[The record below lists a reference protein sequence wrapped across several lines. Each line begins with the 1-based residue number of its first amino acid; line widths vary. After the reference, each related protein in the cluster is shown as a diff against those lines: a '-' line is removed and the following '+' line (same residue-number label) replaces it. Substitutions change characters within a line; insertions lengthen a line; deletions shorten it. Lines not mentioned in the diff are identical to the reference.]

1 MKKIL
6 ILANNDVGL
15 YKFRKELIQEL
26 IHRGNK
32 VYISLPDGEY
42 VQDLIDMGCIFYD
55 TNVDRR
61 GINPFKDFRLLLE
74 YVRMIREIKPE
85 FVITYTVKPNVYGGM
100 VARLLKVPYA
110 INITGLGTTFQN
122 DGMLKKLVILL
133 YKMACKASKVV
144 FFENDENRQIFLN
157 EKIVKEEQTCLLN
170 GAGVNIEEYQYID
183 YPDENEPVR
192 FLFIGRVMKEKGVDE
207 LFEVAKRIKKEYP
220 EVIFDIVGP
229 FEDDYENII
238 AELVKGDVIKYHGF
252 QKDVKPFIEK
262 CSCFVLPSYHEGMAN
277 TNLECASSGRPL
289 ITSNI
294 HGCLEAVENRTSGYL
309 CEPKN
314 VEDLHEKIKMFIDLS
329 WNDKK
334 NMGIEGRKRI
344 EILFDKKK
352 IVKKTVSELFK

>member
-26 IHRGNK
+26 IDRGNK

-42 VQDLIDMGCIFYD
+42 VQDLIDIGCIFYD

-61 GINPFKDFRLLLE
+61 GLNPFKDFRLLLE
-74 YVRMIREIKPE
+74 YVHMIREIKPE
-85 FVITYTVKPNVYGGM
+85 LVITYTVKPNVYGGM
-100 VARLLKVPYA
+100 VARLLKAPYA

-122 DGMLKKLVILL
+122 DGMLKKLVIFL

-144 FFENDENRQIFLN
+144 FFENEENRQIFLN
-157 EKIVKEEQTCLLN
+157 KKIVKEEQTCLLN
-170 GAGVNIEEYQYID
+170 GAGVNIEEYQFVD
-183 YPDENEPVR
+183 YPHENEPVR

-207 LFEVAKRIKKEYP
+207 LFEVAKRIKKEYSK
-220 EVIFDIVGP
+220 VVFDIVGP

-238 AELVKGDVIKYHGF
+238 AELVKDDVIKYHGF
-252 QKDVKPFIEK
+252 QKDVKPYVEK
-262 CSCFVLPSYHEGMAN
+262 CHCFVLPSYHEGMAN
-277 TNLECASSGRPL
+277 TNLECASSGRPV

-294 HGCLEAVENRTSGYL
+294 HGCLEAVDDGVSGYL

-314 VEDLHEKIKMFIDLS
+314 AEDLYEKIKLFINLS
-329 WNDKK
+329 VEEKK
-334 NMGIEGRKRI
+334 NMGLAGRRRMEAI
-344 EILFDKKK
+344 FDKNK
-352 IVKKTVSELFK
+352 VVEKTVLELFK